1 MSAVPDIRHLFEL
14 KGRTALVT
22 GASSGIGRAIA
33 GALAGAGAR
42 IVAVARRKPALDEM
56 VRSLREAG
64 AQAEAFAA
72 DVAQRD
78 EIARLAEAASQP
90 FGAPD
95 ILVNAAGINTREP
108 AHAVTEEGWDAT
120 LAINLSAPFFL
131 AQRLAPAMAARGWGR
146 IINIASLQ
154 SVRAFA
160 NGISYGASKG
170 GVMQLTRAMAEAW
183 SPRGICCNAIA
194 PGFFPT
200 ALTAPLFKDGAT
212 VAKLAAQTMIG
223 RNGRMEDI
231 HGLAVFLASPAS
243 DYVTGQTIFLD
254 GGFTAR

>member
-1 MSAVPDIRHLFEL
+1 MSAVPDIRRLFDL

-33 GALAGAGAR
+33 EALAGAGAR
-42 IVAVARRKPALDEM
+42 IVAVARRKPALDEA
-56 VRSLREAG
+56 VRALRESG
-64 AQAEAFAA
+64 ARAEAIKA
-72 DVAQRD
+72 DVADRD
-78 EIARLAEAASQP
+78 EIARLVDAAAQP

-95 ILVNAAGINTREP
+95 ILVNAAGINTRE
-108 AHAVTEEGWDAT
+108 HADSVTAEGWDAT
-120 LAINLSAPFFL
+120 LATNLSAPFFL
-131 AQRLAPAMAARGWGR
+131 AQQLVPAMTERGWGR

-160 NGISYGASKG
+160 NGIAYGASKG
-170 GVMQLTRAMAEAW
+170 GIVQLTRAMAEAW
-183 SPRGICCNAIA
+183 SPRGVCCNAIA

-200 ALTAPLFKDGAT
+200 ALTAPVFKDEAL
-212 VAKLAAQTMIG
+212 VERLAAQTMIG
-223 RNGRMEDI
+223 RNGRMADL
-231 HGLAVFLASPAS
+231 HGIAVFLASPAS

>member
-1 MSAVPDIRHLFEL
+1 MSARPDIHRLYDL
-14 KGRTALVT
+14 TGRTALVT
-22 GASSGIGRAIA
+22 GASSGVGRAIA
-33 GALAGAGAR
+33 EALAAAGAR
-42 IVAVARRKPALDEM
+42 IVAVARRRQLLDALVEQ
-56 VRSLREAG
+56 LHEAG
-64 AQAEAFAA
+64 AQACAVDA
-72 DVAQRD
+72 DVAQRKD
-78 EIARLAEAASQP
+78 IARLAHAAAEP

-95 ILVNAAGINTREP
+95 ILVNAAGINTRE
-108 AHAVTEEGWDAT
+108 HADQVTEVGWDAT
-120 LAINLSAPFFL
+120 LAVNLSAPFFL
-131 AQRLAPAMAARGWGR
+131 AQRLAPAMAERGWGR

-183 SPRGICCNAIA
+183 SPQGICCNAIA

-200 ALTAPLFKDGAT
+200 ELTASVFEKKEL

-223 RNGRMEDI
+223 RNGRLEDI
-231 HGLAVFLASPAS
+231 YGLAVFLAAPAS

>member
-1 MSAVPDIRHLFEL
+1 MSAVPDIRRLFDL

-22 GASSGIGRAIA
+22 GASSGIGRTIA
-33 GALAGAGAR
+33 EALAGAGAR
-42 IVAVARRKPALDEM
+42 IVAVARRKPALNEV

-64 AQAEAFAA
+64 TQAEAIRA
-72 DVAQRD
+72 DVADRD
-78 EIARLAEAASQP
+78 EIARLADAAAQP

-108 AHAVTEEGWDAT
+108 ADAVTAEGWDAT
-120 LAINLSAPFFL
+120 LAVNLSAPFFL
-131 AQRLAPAMAARGWGR
+131 AQQLVPAMAERGWGR

-154 SVRAFA
+154 SVRAFT
-160 NGISYGASKG
+160 NGIAYGASKG
-170 GVMQLTRAMAEAW
+170 GIVQLTRAMAEAW
-183 SPRGICCNAIA
+183 SPRGVCCNAIA

-200 ALTAPLFKDGAT
+200 ALTAPVFKDEALVERLAT
-212 VAKLAAQTMIG
+212 QTMIG
-223 RNGRMEDI
+223 RNGRMEDL
-231 HGLAVFLASPAS
+231 HGIAVFLAAPAS